1 MTQSSQSQSNQDI
14 SKLDKNFAVG
24 TVEAGQRWVDLRDL
38 TLEGQGWRDESA
50 PFTRYPDRAK
60 PSLREPVWNLSR
72 HSAGI
77 RVRFRT
83 NAPAI
88 SARWS
93 LLNENLAMPH
103 MPATGVSGLDLYALD
118 SNNKWRWAAVGVPK
132 AKDNEV
138 PLFKDSQPITRD
150 YTLYLPLYNG
160 ISSASIGVPQ
170 ECTITP
176 LPRATTHKP
185 ICFFGTSI
193 LHGGCACRPGMGYP
207 EIISRR
213 LDRPHLNLGFSGNAK
228 LEAPVSALL
237 AELDPSLYLLDA
249 LPNNSVE
256 EAAANLEPFVRT
268 LRTARP
274 NTPIILVENVDY
286 QNAWHLTDRRTNAN
300 RINEIN
306 RNVYEK
312 LLSEGWK
319 NLHYIANT
327 HLLGDDGEGTVDGAH
342 PTDLGFFRM
351 AAAIEPTIR
360 SLV

>member
-1 MTQSSQSQSNQDI
+1 MTQSSSSQSNQDI
-14 SKLDKNFAVG
+14 SKLDKNFAAG
-24 TVEAGQRWVDLRDL
+24 SVEAGQRWVDLREL
-38 TLEGQGWRDESA
+38 TLEGQGWRDESE
-50 PFTRYPDRAK
+50 PYTRYPDRAK
-60 PSLREPVWNLSR
+60 PTLREPVWQLSR

-83 NAPAI
+83 NAPTI

-118 SNNKWRWAAVGVPK
+118 HNKWRWAAVGVPK

-138 PLFKDSQPITRD
+138 PLFKDSQPIMRD

-160 ISSASIGVPQ
+160 LTSAFVGVPEQ
-170 ECTITP
+170 STITP

-193 LHGGCACRPGMGYP
+193 LQGGCACRPGMGYP

-228 LEAPVSALL
+228 LEPAVSALL

-249 LPNNSVE
+249 LPNNSAE
-256 EAAANLEPFVRT
+256 EAAANLEPFIRT
-268 LRTARP
+268 IHTARP
-274 NTPIILVENVDY
+274 TTPIILVENIDY
-286 QNAWHLTDRRTNAN
+286 QNGWHLTTRHVNAN
-300 RINEIN
+300 RINDVN

-312 LLSEGWK
+312 LLAEGWK

-360 SLV
+360 ALV

>member
-1 MTQSSQSQSNQDI
+1 MTQSSPSPSNQDI

-24 TVEAGQRWVDLRDL
+24 SVEAGQRWVDLREL

-60 PSLREPVWNLSR
+60 PTLREPVWHLSR

-83 NAPAI
+83 NAPSI

-103 MPATGVSGLDLYALD
+103 MPATGVSGVDLYALD
-118 SNNKWRWAAVGVPK
+118 PKNKWRWAAIGIPK
-132 AKDNEV
+132 AVDNEV
-138 PLFKDSQPITRD
+138 PLFKDGQPITRD

-160 ISSASIGVPQ
+160 VTSAFIGVPEQ
-170 ECTITP
+170 STITP
-176 LPRATTHKP
+176 LPRTTTHKP

-193 LHGGCACRPGMGYP
+193 LHGGCASRPGMGYP

-228 LEAPVSALL
+228 LEPAASALL
-237 AELDPSLYLLDA
+237 AELDPCLYLLDA
-249 LPNNSVE
+249 LPNNTVE

-268 LRTARP
+268 IRAARP
-274 NTPIILVENVDY
+274 NTPIVLVENIEY
-286 QNAWHLTDRRTNAN
+286 QDGWHRKERQSKTQG
-300 RINEIN
+300 INEIN
-306 RNVYEK
+306 RAVYEK
-312 LLSEGWK
+312 LLAEGWK
-319 NLHYIANT
+319 NLHYIAST

-360 SLV
+360 ALV